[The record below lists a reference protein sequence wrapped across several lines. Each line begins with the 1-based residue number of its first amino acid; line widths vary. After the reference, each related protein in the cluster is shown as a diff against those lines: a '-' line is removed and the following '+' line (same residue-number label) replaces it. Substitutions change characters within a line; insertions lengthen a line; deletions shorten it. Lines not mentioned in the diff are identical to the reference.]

1 MRTCQA
7 QFQSWKRRLRHKKK
21 AGRLTAASGSS
32 DRLNFLEL
40 PLNKREK
47 KPEFQ
52 VRFGRVAHVFEAAE
66 ALRSWRRLCAGH

>member
-47 KPEFQ
+47 KT
-52 VRFGRVAHVFEAAE
+52 
-66 ALRSWRRLCAGH
+66 